1 MSTRCNVRIYDS
13 DGKYNQFYRRFD
25 GYLSC
30 TGVDLHERIGNAKD
44 FDEAVETL
52 RNRSEDYEE
61 EGMEVTHGDIEY
73 LYEWRDGNLTYSAE
87 LVRKDNTDDDGEWC
101 NFWNVPRSLEEEL
114 IARKLI

>member
-13 DGKYNQFYRRFD
+13 DGRYNQFYRHFD

-30 TGVDLHERIGNAKD
+30 TGVDIHERIGNVRE
-44 FDEAVETL
+44 FDEAVEAL

-61 EGMEVTHGDIEY
+61 EGMVATHGDIEY

-87 LVRKDNTDDDGEWC
+87 LVGKDENGRWRSDWT
-101 NFWNVPRSLEEEL
+101 VPMSLEEEL
-114 IARKLI
+114 IARGLI